1 MLTNKAE
8 VKRAILD
15 YIYLENLQKSE
26 ICKYI
31 IILRSSCVLKV
42 FNFHSTYLHERNE
55 SEQFYHTSKLN
66 KIDISNLCYCSG
78 LIQQDN
84 VPDIILMFVF
94 SIGQEQKDNCT
105 YLHNYVNINNL

>member
-8 VKRAILD
+8 VKRGILD

-66 KIDISNLCYCSG
+66 KIHRYVYLT
-78 LIQQDN
+78 
-84 VPDIILMFVF
+84 FVTVVTVV
-94 SIGQEQKDNCT
+94 G
-105 YLHNYVNINNL
+105 